1 MIGFREGEDQY
12 MTAALREATVK
23 ASGSRRHAY
32 SAPHLVHYGP
42 LRSLTTAGTR
52 GDAEPQPGVNQNRR
66 L

>member
-1 MIGFREGEDQY
+1 

-42 LRSLTTAGTR
+42 LRSLTTAGTA
-52 GDAEPQPGVNQNRR
+52 GNPEQGASKNQRA
-66 L
+66 

>member
-1 MIGFREGEDQY
+1 

-42 LRSLTTAGTR
+42 LRSLTTAGT
-52 GDAEPQPGVNQNRR
+52 GTQTEPTGSGNPNRR
-66 L
+66 P

>member
-1 MIGFREGEDQY
+1 
-12 MTAALREATVK
+12 MTAAIKKATVK

-52 GDAEPQPGVNQNRR
+52 GDAEPNPGTGSPNRR
-66 L
+66 A

>member
-1 MIGFREGEDQY
+1 MSAE
-12 MTAALREATVK
+12 LRETTVK

-42 LRSLTTAGTR
+42 LRSLTTSGTK
-52 GDAEPQPGVNQNRR
+52 GNPETTGQPSRR

>member
-1 MIGFREGEDQY
+1 
-12 MTAALREATVK
+12 MTAAIKKATVE

-52 GDAEPQPGVNQNRR
+52 NEPEGQSNSPQKRA
-66 L
+66 